1 MTCKPRKQLVI
12 VFNYVR
18 LWSDYKDKVW
28 LVRKQL
34 GNKNLS
40 SVERPHAEIEGDPW
54 MLYCV
59 KCCERSSSLIA
70 IWSASWQLSIGYTH
84 SYVYSY
90 KSTITHCKLKHF
102 PLVACFTQLQAWFKV
117 KKILTLP
124 PSVED
129 NLFVNKPEGHL
140 LQGWRLSLW
149 VATSPKLWAAFCPFH
164 LCTCQ

>member
-1 MTCKPRKQLVI
+1 MVIKTSHQSKDHTQRLREILECFIVSSAAKDHLVLSQYDLHHGSFLLVTPI
-12 VFNYVR
+12 VMF
-18 LWSDYKDKVW
+18 
-28 LVRKQL
+28 
-34 GNKNLS
+34 
-40 SVERPHAEIEGDPW
+40 
-54 MLYCV
+54 
-59 KCCERSSSLIA
+59 
-70 IWSASWQLSIGYTH
+70 
-84 SYVYSY
+84 SY